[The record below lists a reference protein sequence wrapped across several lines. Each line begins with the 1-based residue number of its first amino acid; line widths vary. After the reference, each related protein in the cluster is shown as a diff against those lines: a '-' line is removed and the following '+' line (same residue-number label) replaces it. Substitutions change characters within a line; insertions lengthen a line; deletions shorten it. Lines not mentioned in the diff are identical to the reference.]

1 MIRKSK
7 SKIAI
12 IIAIALSVSVIS
24 SYKISTV
31 FADELE
37 NKKQID
43 TIQEVESE
51 EKAEN
56 FLKMS

>member
-37 NKKQID
+37 NKI
-43 TIQEVESE
+43 
-51 EKAEN
+51 
-56 FLKMS
+56 